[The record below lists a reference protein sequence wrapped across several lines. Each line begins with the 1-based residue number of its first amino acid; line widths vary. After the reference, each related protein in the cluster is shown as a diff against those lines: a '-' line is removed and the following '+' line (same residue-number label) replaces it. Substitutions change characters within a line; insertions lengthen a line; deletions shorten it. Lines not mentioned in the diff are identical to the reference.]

1 MSREALGVTAPDDYD
16 DGSAAALDDAPTT
29 LLATISL
36 DRPEP
41 PAGPG
46 RPGRPGRPVGGA
58 TPDAPAAHPGAGTPD
73 DLADLD
79 LDDAPATPEGV
90 DPPGPLQR
98 LLGPP
103 GAGPGRL
110 TLVAVVVA
118 ALVVGVLGG
127 STSARQQAEAR
138 LDAATRVVLAVEADP
153 GADYQATGVPIRGDA
168 LITVSVAL
176 SGRVGTGGDVRIER
190 LRTPMGTL
198 SLFPPVVTKD
208 GADAWQTL
216 LRGTVDCSRVRAL
229 VRGAQFDG
237 TLLENSVAEVRPA
250 GTKHDVDVPVLLANP
265 ATVIS
270 AVANRCTEA
279 LPGDPFAGPSYDV
292 GAVTARTDGSVTFV
306 VGPGTA
312 FDDGQQPLFTLAQ
325 FVESDG
331 PAPFTA
337 MRPVRAST
345 DTATFEVPRTGWTIT
360 TTPRLPLIATKPTL
374 VRLQV
379 TYLCPRG
386 TRRTQVPTLPEFPT
400 IITGTVDRMS
410 NVRYADGWDDGAL
423 RSAAAAAAVRSC
435 ARAGSLS

>member
-16 DGSAAALDDAPTT
+16 EGSAAGLDDAPTT

-36 DRPEP
+36 DRPER

-46 RPGRPGRPVGGA
+46 AAGVAAPS
-58 TPDAPAAHPGAGTPD
+58 APAARAEPGGPHD
-73 DLADLD
+73 PADLD
-79 LDDAPATPEGV
+79 LDAGPAAPEGV

-98 LLGPP
+98 LLGAP
-103 GAGPGRL
+103 GAGPSRL
-110 TLVAVVVA
+110 TLVAIVAA

-127 STSARQQAEAR
+127 STSARQQADAR

-153 GADYQATGVPIRGDA
+153 GAGYQATDVPVGGEV
-168 LITVSVAL
+168 LVTVSVAL
-176 SGRVGTGGDVRIER
+176 SGRVGTGGEVRIER

-198 SLFPPVVTKD
+198 ALFPPVVTKD

-216 LRGTVDCSRVRAL
+216 LRGTVDCPRVRAL
-229 VRGAQFDG
+229 VRDTQYDG

-279 LPGDPFAGPSYDV
+279 IPEDPYAGPSYDV
-292 GAVTARTDGSVTFV
+292 GAVTARADGSVTFV

-312 FDDGQQPLFTLAQ
+312 LDDGEQPLFSLAQ
-325 FVESDG
+325 FVENSSG
-331 PAPFTA
+331 PNPFTA

-379 TYLCPRG
+379 SYLCPRG

-410 NVRYADGWDDGAL
+410 NVRFADGWDDGAL
-423 RSAAAAAAVRSC
+423 RSAAVAAAVRSC